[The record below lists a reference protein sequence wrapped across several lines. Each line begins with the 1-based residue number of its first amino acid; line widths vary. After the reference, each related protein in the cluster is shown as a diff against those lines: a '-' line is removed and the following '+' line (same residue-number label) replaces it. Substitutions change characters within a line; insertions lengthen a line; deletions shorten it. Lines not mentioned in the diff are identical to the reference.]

1 MGNPAFAVP
10 ALRAIHLST
19 HQLVAVVTGPDK
31 PAGRGRQLRP
41 TPVKEVALEL
51 GYPALQPADLS
62 APDFHGQLRDL
73 KPDLIVV
80 LAFKFLPDE
89 VLQIPPMG
97 AINLHPSLLPA
108 YRGAAPIRHALM
120 QGETVTGVTTIAI
133 SSRIDAGDIC
143 LQREVAIEADDD
155 HGSLSDRL
163 AAIGADLLVETI
175 DGLETGSLKPR
186 PQGEDPGKRRA
197 PKIGPA
203 DMHID
208 WSQPS
213 ANIVNRIR
221 AFSPAPGAVTQL
233 NGKRLKIFSAET
245 GTGQGRPGLVLR
257 QNGQLEVAA
266 LSGSVR
272 CKLVQLE
279 GKQRMATADFL
290 KGTPVAAETRLG

>member
-41 TPVKEVALEL
+41 TPVREVALEL

-62 APDFHGQLRDL
+62 VPDFHGQLRDL
-73 KPDLIVV
+73 KADLIVV

-89 VLQIPPMG
+89 VLQIPPLG

-108 YRGAAPIRHALM
+108 YRGAAPVRHALM
-120 QGETVTGVTTIAI
+120 QGETVTGVTTIAL

-175 DGLETGSLKPR
+175 DGLETGNLKPR

-208 WSQPS
+208 WNQPS
-213 ANIVNRIR
+213 ADIVNRIR
-221 AFSPAPGAVTQL
+221 AFSPAPGAVTML
-233 NGKRLKIFSAET
+233 NGKRLKIFSAES

-290 KGTPVAAETRLG
+290 KGTPVAAETVLG